1 MSGTSLVLLAMYST
15 INVVA
20 PHGAIT
26 SETFPYVLALL
37 MAAVALACAGT
48 LALYRVPS
56 RVGARGAI
64 LPKVRRLAGPRDRRV

>member
-15 INVVA
+15 VNVVA

-26 SETFPYVLALL
+26 PERFPYVLALL
-37 MAAVALACAGT
+37 MVAAALACAGT
-48 LALYRVPS
+48 LALYHSPS
-56 RVGARGAI
+56 RAGARGAV